1 MTDPYKV
8 LGVPTTATDDEVK
21 AAYRRLAKKYHPDA
35 NPGDKVAEQRM
46 KEINAAYDQ
55 IMNKTASGANQGY
68 GGYSSGGYAGYDP
81 FGRYH
86 EALNVLS
93 SITDRGAKWY
103 YYSALANSGLG
114 NTAAALEHART
125 AARLEPNNP
134 QYAELLERMQTGGA
148 YYAPFGGYGSGRVY
162 NCSGGSS
169 RLCLGALAAQMV
181 CMYMRFCCR

>member
-1 MTDPYKV
+1 M
-8 LGVPTTATDDEVK
+8 
-21 AAYRRLAKKYHPDA
+21 
-35 NPGDKVAEQRM
+35 NQ
-46 KEINAAYDQ
+46 INAAYDQ
-55 IMNKTASGANQGY
+55 IMNKTSPGANQGY

-81 FGRYH
+81 FGRNYGGYGSDGTAGDPKLQAAYNYIAFGRYH

-148 YYAPFGGYGSGRVY
+148 YYSPFGGYGSGRVY
-162 NCSGGSS
+162 NCSGGSG

>member
-1 MTDPYKV
+1 
-8 LGVPTTATDDEVK
+8 
-21 AAYRRLAKKYHPDA
+21 
-35 NPGDKVAEQRM
+35 
-46 KEINAAYDQ
+46 
-55 IMNKTASGANQGY
+55 
-68 GGYSSGGYAGYDP
+68 
-81 FGRYH
+81 
-86 EALNVLS
+86 VLS

-148 YYAPFGGYGSGRVY
+148 YYSPFGGYGNGRVY
-162 NCSGGSS
+162 NCSGGSG

>member
-1 MTDPYKV
+1 M
-8 LGVPTTATDDEVK
+8 
-21 AAYRRLAKKYHPDA
+21 
-35 NPGDKVAEQRM
+35 
-46 KEINAAYDQ
+46 
-55 IMNKTASGANQGY
+55 
-68 GGYSSGGYAGYDP
+68 
-81 FGRYH
+81 
-86 EALNVLS
+86 LS

-125 AARLEPNNP
+125 AARLEPNNA

-148 YYAPFGGYGSGRVY
+148 YYSPFGGYGSGRVY
-162 NCSGGSS
+162 NCSGGSG